1 MKKVKRINLFKDL
14 LICTLVLG
22 MALICSVFFISQSF
36 ARSYADDRAE
46 IENLLARYALALDF
60 LNADDYAAVFKED
73 GILNHGGGI
82 ERGRKEIREFIQ
94 DSIKKHK
101 ERNAKTLAE
110 GKKVKPSRH
119 LITNMAIDVKGNK
132 ATLTAYWVN
141 VGPGNDDF
149 ARTHSYGIHQDYLE
163 YVSGEWL
170 FSKIIIFNEY
180 WEGREWDV
188 LKPE

>member
-1 MKKVKRINLFKDL
+1 MRQYKKTTILLLALF
-14 LICTLVLG
+14 
-22 MALICSVFFISQSF
+22 CSMFFVGQSF

-46 IENLLARYALALDF
+46 IENLAARYMFALDF
-60 LNADDYAAVFKED
+60 LKADDYAVTFTED

-82 ERGRKEIREFIQ
+82 ERGRQEIREFIYG
-94 DSIKKHK
+94 SINKRK

-110 GKKVKPSRH
+110 GKKVRPARH
-119 LITNMAIDVKGNK
+119 LITNMVLDVKGDK
-132 ATLTAYWVN
+132 ATVTAYWVN
-141 VGPGNDDF
+141 VGPGNDDY

-163 YVSGEWL
+163 YVNGEWL

-180 WEGREWDV
+180 WEGRESGV